1 MTLSTNRIAFQG
13 EFGANSDMACR
24 DMFPDMEPLPCPT
37 FEDAF
42 NAVENGEADL
52 GMIPIENTL
61 AGRVAD
67 IHHLLP
73 ESRLHIIGEYFMPI
87 RFQLMV
93 IPGVK
98 KDEIRTVHS
107 HIHALGQCRKIIRSN
122 GWKPV
127 VAGDT
132 AGAARL
138 VSEKGDRSMAALAPR
153 LAAGLYGLDIM
164 AENVE
169 DSENNIT
176 RFVILSRDE
185 NWAKRQ
191 SEGEAP
197 DETIVTTFV
206 FNVRNIPAA
215 LYKAMGGFATNGIN
229 MTKLESYQLG
239 GRFVATQF
247 YADIEGHPDDE
258 PVRHALDEL
267 RFFSKV
273 EFSASTRAMRCAAS
287 STRAEP
293 AANLHFVHSTQS
305 RISRCAMAPPGGA
318 ESPRPQQPP
327 ASWQPP
333 PA

>member
-1 MTLSTNRIAFQG
+1 MNLITNRIAFQG

-42 NAVENGEADL
+42 NAIENGEADL

-73 ESRLHIIGEYFMPI
+73 ESRLHIVGEYFMPI

-93 IPGVK
+93 VPGVT

-127 VAGDT
+127 IAGDT
-132 AGAARL
+132 AGSARL

-153 LAAGLYGLDIM
+153 LAADLYGLDIL

-169 DSENNIT
+169 DSENNVT
-176 RFVILSRDE
+176 RFVVLSRDE

-191 SEGEAP
+191 SS
-197 DETIVTTFV
+197 DEIVVTTFV

-239 GRFVATQF
+239 GKFVATQF

-267 RFFSKV
+267 RFFSEKV
-273 EFSASTRAMRCAAS
+273 RILGVYNGHAMRGKL
-287 STRAEP
+287 
-293 AANLHFVHSTQS
+293 NQS
-305 RISRCAMAPPGGA
+305 
-318 ESPRPQQPP
+318 
-327 ASWQPP
+327 
-333 PA
+333 

>member
-42 NAVENGEADL
+42 NAIESGEADL

-93 IPGVK
+93 VPGVT

-127 VAGDT
+127 IAGDT
-132 AGAARL
+132 AGSARL

-153 LAAGLYGLDIM
+153 LAADLYGLDIL

-169 DSENNIT
+169 DSENNVT
-176 RFVILSRDE
+176 RFVVLSRDE

-191 SEGEAP
+191 SS
-197 DETIVTTFV
+197 DEIVVTTFV

-239 GRFVATQF
+239 GKFVATQF

-267 RFFSKV
+267 RFFSEKV
-273 EFSASTRAMRCAAS
+273 RILGVYKGHAMRGKL
-287 STRAEP
+287 
-293 AANLHFVHSTQS
+293 NQ
-305 RISRCAMAPPGGA
+305 G
-318 ESPRPQQPP
+318 
-327 ASWQPP
+327 
-333 PA
+333 